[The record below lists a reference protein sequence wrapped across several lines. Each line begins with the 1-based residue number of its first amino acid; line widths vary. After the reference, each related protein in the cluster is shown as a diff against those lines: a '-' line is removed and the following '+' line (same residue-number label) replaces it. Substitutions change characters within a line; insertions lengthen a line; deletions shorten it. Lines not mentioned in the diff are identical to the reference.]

1 MIPKTLV
8 ENDWN
13 QKNEDHNMNKSAL
26 VLSDTE
32 QEFEQCHRALGKR
45 WQLTTALD
53 SSEALSKLDK
63 ETFSML
69 LVSSTVK
76 SSDRASF
83 EKEARRAMPRTPFIQ
98 FERQKS
104 SEEIAFRSPQDN
116 WQLQPKQSNTESIA
130 DQLARALLKQQLS
143 NDPGLRLLVPK
154 IKTLPS
160 WRAVYHKVVKEINS
174 PNGSLATVAS
184 LVEDDPILT
193 ARILKTANSAAFG
206 FRRRISDPQQAVML
220 LGGERLKSILIFTV
234 VLSVTEYNQ
243 CHGFNPEKFWGHSVR
258 SAELA
263 RKIMKSNT
271 RDQELIDAAFTAG
284 LVHDIGRLLMAVNIP
299 NDYGEILA
307 EIDGN
312 ETLLQ
317 REEYR
322 KLETSHTELGTHILE
337 SWDLPYP
344 ILEAVLWH
352 HNHERVPSDSC
363 TPLSAVFAAD
373 AIIKE
378 QRENPD
384 QRSAFET
391 LSYRKAKQIFGQEV
405 IESWLPLKDEED

>member
-1 MIPKTLV
+1 
-8 ENDWN
+8 
-13 QKNEDHNMNKSAL
+13 MNKSAL

-32 QEFEQCHRALGKR
+32 HEFEQCHKALGQR
-45 WQLTTALD
+45 WQLTTALG
-53 SSEALSKLDK
+53 SNEALSKLDK

-83 EKEARRAMPRTPFIQ
+83 EKEARRAMPSTPLIQ
-98 FERQKS
+98 FERQSK
-104 SEEIAFRSPQDN
+104 SEEFTFRSPQDN
-116 WQLQPKQSNTESIA
+116 WQLQPNGNESEPIA
-130 DQLARALLKQQLS
+130 DQLARALLKQRFA
-143 NDPGLRLLVPK
+143 NDPGLKRLVPQ

-174 PNGSLATVAS
+174 PDGSLATVAE

-206 FRRRISDPQQAVML
+206 FRRRIADPQQAVML

-243 CHGFNPEKFWGHSVR
+243 CHGFNPEKFWGQSVR

-263 RKIMKSNT
+263 RKIMKSTT
-271 RDQELIDAAFTAG
+271 RDQTLIDAAFTAG
-284 LVHDIGRLLMAVNIP
+284 LVHDIGSLLMAVNIP
-299 NDYGEILA
+299 DEYGEILA
-307 EIDGN
+307 EIDGD

-322 KLETSHTELGTHILE
+322 SLKTSHTELGTHILE

-352 HNHERVPSDSC
+352 HDDERVPADGG

-373 AIIKE
+373 AILRE
-378 QRENPD
+378 QRQNPENLTSFKT
-384 QRSAFET
+384 QGYRRSIE
-391 LSYRKAKQIFGQEV
+391 IFGQETV
-405 IESWLPLKDEED
+405 ESWLPSQNEKE